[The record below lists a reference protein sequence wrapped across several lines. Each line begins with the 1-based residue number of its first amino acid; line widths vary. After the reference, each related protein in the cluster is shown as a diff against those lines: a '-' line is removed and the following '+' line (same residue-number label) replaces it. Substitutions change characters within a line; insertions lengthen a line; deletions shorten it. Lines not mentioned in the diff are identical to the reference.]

1 METYSQ
7 RNGAAAAAATTLHRV
22 KTYEFRHISPVEIG
36 EHKQVSE
43 HRESHTT
50 EMPTFLPRHVQQ
62 PARERCDR
70 RVALLEPAEVED
82 EVEVAV
88 KPDGRKCVE
97 EEESSLSVR
106 GARGGR

>member
-1 METYSQ
+1 MSTKKSA
-7 RNGAAAAAATTLHRV
+7 NIV
-22 KTYEFRHISPVEIG
+22 KVTPLRYL
-36 EHKQVSE
+36 
-43 HRESHTT
+43 
-50 EMPTFLPRHVQQ
+50 PTFLPRHVQQ

-88 KPDGRKCVE
+88 KPDGRKGVE

>member
-1 METYSQ
+1 M
-7 RNGAAAAAATTLHRV
+7 
-22 KTYEFRHISPVEIG
+22 KTYEFRHISPIGIG
-36 EHKQVSE
+36 EHKKVSE
-43 HRESHTT
+43 HCESHTT

-97 EEESSLSVR
+97 EEEESSLSVR